1 MTNDVSI
8 KKLILVPALIT
19 LAVTLLRLTGELMH
33 WSKALFNP
41 AAGGGGSDGV
51 RGPRCAVA
59 ASAAGDA
66 DLPVGEDQDQGVVAV
81 RHAGVQLVDQRPVAN
96 SKAPKGSEVDVVMG
110 YGSTC

>member
-41 AAGGGGSDGV
+41 AAGGGGARPSAI
-51 RGPRCAVA
+51 PSS
-59 ASAAGDA
+59 ASPWCRRWASG
-66 DLPVGEDQDQGVVAV
+66 
-81 RHAGVQLVDQRPVAN
+81 R
-96 SKAPKGSEVDVVMG
+96 
-110 YGSTC
+110 